1 MPAIKRPTR
10 SLFLLA
16 LILAVLLI
24 GSVLL
29 GRYPSPYWMTPVSL
43 WQDQLAQNLVLHLR
57 LPRLAT
63 ACLLGISLAG
73 AGTVLQMIFRN
84 PLVEPGFLGVSQ
96 GAAFGA
102 ALAIVLAGSSTLLVQ
117 ASAAF
122 FAILGLAFA
131 YLLARHTHFGGWIL
145 RLVLAGIAVSALFA
159 AGVGAL
165 KYLADPLTQLPEIVF
180 WTMGGLWGMTWAQVL
195 RTAPVVLPCL
205 VVLYMMRWRLN
216 LLALD
221 DTTAFSL
228 GVVPGRERSIV
239 LFAAVTATA
248 MVVSVAGVVG
258 WIGLIVPHLARRWFS
273 ADTQHALPAAMLL
286 GGIFSLACDN
296 LARTVL
302 AGEIP
307 LGILTSLLG
316 SLLFVLLMLS
326 SNPWLR
332 R

>member
-1 MPAIKRPTR
+1 MALT
-10 SLFLLA
+10 LGALLA
-16 LILAVLLI
+16 

-29 GRYPSPYWMTPVSL
+29 GRYPTPYWMSPTSL
-43 WQDQLAQNLVLHLR
+43 VQDPLAQSLVLNLR
-57 LPRLAT
+57 LPRLLT
-63 ACLLGISLAG
+63 ACLLGATLAG

-180 WTMGGLWGMTWAQVL
+180 WTMGGLWGITWAQVL
-195 RTAPVVLPCL
+195 RTLPVVLPCL
-205 VVLYMMRWRLN
+205 VVLCLLRWRLN
-216 LLALD
+216 LLTLD
-221 DTTAFSL
+221 DATAFSL

-258 WIGLIVPHLARRWFS
+258 WIGLIVPHLARRWFG
-273 ADTQHALPAAMLL
+273 ADTQRALPTAMLL
-286 GGIFSLACDN
+286 GGIFSLVCDN
-296 LARTVL
+296 LARTAL
-302 AGEIP
+302 PGEIP
-307 LGILTSLLG
+307 LGILTSLFG
-316 SLLFVLLMLS
+316 SLLFVLLMLG

>member
-1 MPAIKRPTR
+1 MSPA
-10 SLFLLA
+10 
-16 LILAVLLI
+16 
-24 GSVLL
+24 
-29 GRYPSPYWMTPVSL
+29 SL
-43 WQDQLAQNLVLHLR
+43 WQDQLAQSLVLNLR
-57 LPRLAT
+57 LPRLLT
-63 ACLLGISLAG
+63 ACLLGATLAG

-102 ALAIVLAGSSTLLVQ
+102 ALAIVLVGSSTLLVQ

-122 FAILGLAFA
+122 FAMLGLVFA

-180 WTMGGLWGMTWAQVL
+180 WTMGGLWGITWSQAL
-195 RTAPVVLPCL
+195 RTLPIVVPCL
-205 VVLYMMRWRLN
+205 VVLYLMRWRLN
-216 LLALD
+216 LLTLEDA
-221 DTTAFSL
+221 TAFSL

-248 MVVSVAGVVG
+248 VVVSVAGVVG
-258 WIGLIVPHLARRWFS
+258 WIGLIVPHLARRWFGT
-273 ADTQHALPAAMLL
+273 DTQRALPAAVLL
-286 GGIFSLACDN
+286 GSIFSLICDN
-296 LARTVL
+296 LARTAL
-302 AGEIP
+302 PGEIP
-307 LGILTSLLG
+307 LGILTSLFG
-316 SLLFVLLMLS
+316 SLLFVLLMLG